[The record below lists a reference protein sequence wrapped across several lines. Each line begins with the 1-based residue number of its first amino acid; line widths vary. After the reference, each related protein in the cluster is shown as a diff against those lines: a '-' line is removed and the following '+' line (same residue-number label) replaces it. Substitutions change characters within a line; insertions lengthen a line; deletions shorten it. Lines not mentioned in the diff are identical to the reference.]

1 MIARYLVRYFLTGL
15 PLSGKRQDNAT
26 LFRAATRDYRDAP
39 TEKLSGPRW
48 HRLARRWAVLGVP
61 LVLAVMA
68 GASWVVQT
76 VYTLLGDG
84 HGGFAAQLA
93 WQRFDLGEPAWSS
106 WPWLRILVV
115 WWAATALVIAGWKG
129 LGGLWRLRR
138 HGWKMG
144 RANEFVY
151 PTWQAACQALGLH
164 YLRWEARRNVILPD
178 GFTPDAKIKEP
189 GSHSRLARWTGIAKL
204 QDRIDLRRLEKERQ
218 AVEAEEDEDEEPV
231 PVGGQIVAAA
241 LAPRPLIRK
250 ADLDPA
256 PSNVTVLDPPVRIYV
271 PPGKCS
277 NPKTQAALLQAV
289 GSVLGMP
296 DPKSIWQ
303 LRGKRPYVE
312 LRPNRLPP
320 PMVNFAQIRRHFEAA
335 DIDHPVIGL
344 SAGNHPVT
352 IDYVSNSPHVMAS
365 GGSGTGKSVLLKDIL
380 CQRMHNGA
388 YLVVLDYKR
397 VSHRWA
403 HQLPGCR
410 YAWRIEDLHTVA
422 IECGALLEQRIEN
435 VLPENDDT
443 TVDLVEFPVV
453 DILVEEINSLTPQ
466 LQTYWSEVRTPHD
479 PAQSPA
485 ILAIK
490 RIVNMGREYR
500 MHVHICAQRASA
512 NVFGA
517 NGGDIRESFQ
527 TRLMARWTIQT
538 WKMLAGGLP
547 YQRCPS
553 AGRGIWAR
561 VQGDE
566 GVEVVRTPYL
576 TNEEARSWAMSG
588 RPVPEDVLDDA
599 GSQLLPGWSSPLPP
613 EAAPA
618 IPQHVTL
625 SEALARLPGPP
636 MTLKAL
642 RHAKDRSEDF
652 PEPVAFE
659 GGANRFDLAELVS
672 WKTER
677 DGRLGVDRTQIV
689 PARPVHR
696 PWYVYRFDVL
706 YRGEVVCGYIGQT
719 TRTLAEREAEHR
731 GDKPWADLI
740 VGTPYAIWESDS
752 CSALELDAAE
762 LAAIRDLKPLFNYQG
777 QEGAK
782 HAIPKW
788 TQEEERQA
796 RNRLRGLDAWRPV
809 DVFGL
814 REGGA
819 GGARYL

>member
-1 MIARYLVRYFLTGL
+1 MQRLPRYLARYFLTGL

-26 LFRAATRDYRDAP
+26 MFRAATKDYRDAP
-39 TEKLSGPRW
+39 TSKLSGPRW
-48 HRLARRWAVLGVP
+48 HRLARRWALLGVP
-61 LVLAVMA
+61 ALLGLAALAAWMI
-68 GASWVVQT
+68 QT
-76 VYTLLGDG
+76 VYTWMA
-84 HGGFAAQLA
+84 GGSGIVILDLA
-93 WQRFDLGEPAWSS
+93 WTRLALGPLPPWVS
-106 WPWLRILVV
+106 WPWLRVLEG
-115 WWAATALVIAGWKG
+115 WWAAGLLG
-129 LGGLWRLRR
+129 LGVWQLGRLVWQLGKGRQ
-138 HGWKMG
+138 G
-144 RANEFVY
+144 RASEFVY
-151 PTWQAACQALGLH
+151 PTWQAACQVLGVT
-164 YLRWEARRNVILPD
+164 YVRWDARRNVVLPD
-178 GFTPDAKIKEP
+178 GFTPDAKIREP
-189 GSHSRLARWTGIAKL
+189 GAHSRLARWTGLAKL
-204 QDRIDLRRLEKERQ
+204 QDARALRRLEKER
-218 AVEAEEDEDEEPV
+218 AKAESEELEETEEEPV
-231 PVGGQIVAAA
+231 GTGLMIAAA
-241 LAPRPLIRK
+241 LKPRPVVRK
-250 ADLDPA
+250 VDLEPA

-271 PPGKCS
+271 PPGKCA
-277 NPKTQAALLQAV
+277 NVKAQAALLVAV

-296 DPKSIWQ
+296 DPKAAWQ
-303 LRGKRPYVE
+303 LQGKRPYVE
-312 LRPNRLPP
+312 LRPNRMPP
-320 PMVNFAQIRRHFEAA
+320 PVVTFAAVRRHFEAT

-344 SAGNHPVT
+344 AAGNRPVT
-352 IDYVSNSPHVMAS
+352 IDYLNNSPHVMAS
-365 GGSGTGKSVLLKDIL
+365 GGSGTGKSVLLKDLL
-380 CQRMHNGA
+380 CQRMHFGA

-410 YAWRIEDLHTVA
+410 YAWRIEELHHVA

-435 VLPENDDT
+435 VLPDNDDT

-466 LQTYWSEVRTPHD
+466 LQTYWAEVRSPQD

-561 VQGDE
+561 VQGDD
-566 GVEVVRTPYL
+566 GVEIVRTPFL
-576 TNEEARSWAMSG
+576 SNDEARSWAMSG
-588 RPVPEDVLDDA
+588 TPISPDVLDEA
-599 GSQLLPGWSSPLPP
+599 GSTMIPGWSSPPP
-613 EAAPA
+613 ATAPA
-618 IPQHVTL
+618 LPQRTTL
-625 SEALARLPGPP
+625 SESLSRLPGPP

-642 RHAKDRSEDF
+642 RNAKDRGQDF
-652 PEPVAFE
+652 PEPVEFAS
-659 GGANRFDLAELVS
+659 GANMYDLDELVC
-672 WKTER
+672 WKIER
-677 DGRLGVDRTQIV
+677 DRRLGLEIV
-689 PARPVHR
+689 PATPTHR
-696 PWYVYRFDVL
+696 PWVVYRFDVL
-706 YRGEVVCGYIGQT
+706 YKGEVVCGYVGQT
-719 TRTLAEREAEHR
+719 TRTLGQREEEHR

-740 VGTPYAIWESDS
+740 VGSPSVVWVSETCTQDD
-752 CSALELDAAE
+752 LDTQE

-796 RNRLRGLDAWRPV
+796 RNRSKGLGAWKPV
-809 DVFGL
+809 DVYGGRKSEVL
-814 REGGA
+814 RHGSFD
-819 GGARYL
+819 